1 MDVEGRF
8 VWTPVSMVRM
18 LQRYVITSRWGH
30 GPQALRALRASPHP
44 SPLEMTRYSPS
55 SVEGDMGEKCLH
67 RGVFVKHTLTRP
79 AVPSGL
85 LCASPRERGVWGH
98 MSAPLGRE

>member
-30 GPQALRALRASPHP
+30 KR
-44 SPLEMTRYSPS
+44 
-55 SVEGDMGEKCLH
+55 VLH
-67 RGVFVKHTLTRP
+67 KHT
-79 AVPSGL
+79 
-85 LCASPRERGVWGH
+85 
-98 MSAPLGRE
+98 PLHWR